1 MSSAFAPAADSAP
14 LKIGITCYPSVGGSG
29 ILATTLGE
37 ELAARGHEIHF
48 ISYER
53 PFRLPADSVRI
64 RFHPVEINSYGL
76 FKYPDYTLPLSVK
89 LAEVSRDHGLDLIHA
104 HYAVPHATAALLAR
118 DMLPEH
124 RRPKVVTTLHGTDT
138 TLLGA
143 DPGYGPAIRHA
154 LEAADGVTTVS
165 EFLRAETQ
173 RLLGVRRPIE
183 VIHNFFTPRAPG
195 RSRADVRRELDV
207 ADHET
212 LLFHSSNLRPVKRF
226 DLVLEAF
233 ARVEPRAACKLL
245 VLAGGDFTAFHAD
258 VARLGLAG
266 RVIVR
271 ENITAIEDYLQAV
284 DLGLFASE
292 SESFCLSILEA
303 MAFAC
308 PSVSTAVGGIPEVVA
323 EGESGLLVPSGDI
336 AALASAATALIA
348 DPARRARLG
357 AAGKFRAAGK
367 FSAPVIV
374 ERYLEFYR
382 SVCAAGTLRDGAGL

>member
-1 MSSAFAPAADSAP
+1 MADSAS

-37 ELAARGHEIHF
+37 ELAALGHEIHF

-53 PFRLPADSVRI
+53 PFRLPSDTARI
-64 RFHPVEINSYGL
+64 YFHPVEINSYGL

-138 TLLGA
+138 TLLGRDA
-143 DPGYGPAIRHA
+143 GYGPAIRHA

-165 EFLRAETQ
+165 AFLRAETQ
-173 RLLGVRRPIE
+173 RLIGVKRPIE
-183 VIHNFFTPRAPG
+183 VIHNFFTPRLG
-195 RSRADVRRELDV
+195 V
-207 ADHET
+207 ADDQF
-212 LLFHSSNLRPVKRF
+212 LLFHSSNLRPVKRV
-226 DLVLEAF
+226 DLVLAAF
-233 ARVEPRAACKLL
+233 AQVEPHTSKLL
-245 VLAGGDFTAFHAD
+245 ILAGGDFSAFQAD
-258 VARLGLAG
+258 VVRLGLTD

-308 PSVSTAVGGIPEVVA
+308 PSVSTSVGGIPEVIA
-323 EGESGLLVPSGDI
+323 DGESGLLTPVGDPR
-336 AALASAATALIA
+336 ALAAAATALLA

-357 AAGKFRAAGK
+357 AAAELRAREK
-367 FSAPVIV
+367 FSAPIIV
-374 ERYLEFYR
+374 ERYLNFYHA
-382 SVCAAGTLRDGAGL
+382 VCGAGTLRDGAGL